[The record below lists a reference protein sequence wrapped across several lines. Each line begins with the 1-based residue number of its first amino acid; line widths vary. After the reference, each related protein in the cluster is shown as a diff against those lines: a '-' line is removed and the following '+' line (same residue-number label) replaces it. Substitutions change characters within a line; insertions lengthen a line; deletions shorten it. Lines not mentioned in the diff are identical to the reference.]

1 MLMIMAAAISTT
13 SINGDRVA
21 DDQEIRLTVQRL
33 ARRIR
38 SMQSDESVTEGQ
50 RSVLFA
56 LANEGPQTLGSLSE
70 HERVTPPS
78 MNRTV
83 NALVKSGL
91 VTKVGAPDDRR
102 KVTLDLS
109 DAGRTFIVS
118 TRAKRDAWFTTQL
131 AKLTPEQRAIVDQSA
146 AILREIADS

>member
-1 MLMIMAAAISTT
+1 MS
-13 SINGDRVA
+13 SKEHEHS
-21 DDQEIRLTVQRL
+21 DDQEIRLTIQRL

-56 LANEGPQTLGSLSE
+56 LANNGAQTLGSLSE

-83 NALVKSGL
+83 NALVAAGL
-91 VTKVGAPDDRR
+91 VTRASADDDAR
-102 KVTLDLS
+102 KVILDLS
-109 DAGRTFIVS
+109 DAGRTYIAD
-118 TRAKRDAWFTTQL
+118 TKRKRDAWFTKQL
-131 AKLTPEQRAIVDQSA
+131 ARLTPEQRAIIDQSA